1 MSPIMSLIEELNS
14 LCKMYVSQKEEF
26 DQKPRIRKIFT
37 EFVREGYNIVTPQ
50 FDPTSE
56 EFDRLSD
63 IGKLSCERLTV
74 THKKKMEAINSEQ
87 YEFAADLRELER
99 ELYKM
104 VAYDFAT
111 TISNRF
117 FVLKSEESKE
127 IIYNDYDGKLKDVFK
142 LT

>member
-1 MSPIMSLIEELNS
+1 MSLIEELNS

-63 IGKLSCERLTV
+63 IGKLSCDRLIV
-74 THKKKMEAINSEQ
+74 TRKKKMEAINSEQ

-104 VAYDFAT
+104 VADDFAT

-127 IIYNDYDGKLKDVFK
+127 IIYCDYNGKLKDIFR
-142 LT
+142 LA

>member
-14 LCKMYVSQKEEF
+14 LCREYIAQKEVF
-26 DQKPRIRKIFT
+26 DQTSRIRKIFT

-63 IGKLSCERLTV
+63 IGKLNCERLIV
-74 THKKKMEAINSEQ
+74 TRKKKMEAINSEQ

-99 ELYKM
+99 ELYKR
-104 VAYDFAT
+104 VADDFGST
-111 TISNRF
+111 FSYRF
-117 FVLKSEESKE
+117 FVLKSEETKE
-127 IIYNDYDGKLKDVFK
+127 IICNDYEGGLKEF
-142 LT
+142 LF